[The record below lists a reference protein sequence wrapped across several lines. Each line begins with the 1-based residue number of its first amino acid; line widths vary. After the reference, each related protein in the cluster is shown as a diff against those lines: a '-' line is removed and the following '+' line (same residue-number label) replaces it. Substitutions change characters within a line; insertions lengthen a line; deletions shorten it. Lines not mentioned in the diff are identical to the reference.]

1 MENRIKYICH
11 YETPLSKHKHV
22 ITEAGVKKM
31 NYVIDALQRAGFGV
45 DVISVAKSSES
56 RLFTP
61 KESIVVD
68 NNLSVRFFS
77 SFRRGGW
84 FYKSINT
91 IWSYLNFML
100 FILTLQK
107 GETVLVYHSLG
118 FYNLLIIAKR
128 LKKIRLIME
137 VEEVYQDVMPLPRI
151 ETMWEYKSIGSADGY
166 IFPTELL
173 DEKINKQHK
182 PSMVIY
188 GTYLIERRIANKFND
203 SKIHVVYSGT
213 FNPYKGGAMAA
224 IESARFLPDNYM
236 IHISGF
242 GDEEMQ
248 QKIQNRIIE
257 VNGLGKAQVIYEGCL
272 EYDDYIRLLQQCH
285 IGLCS
290 QTSKGVYNDTSF
302 PSKILTY
309 LSNDLIVVSSPSSA
323 VLHSE
328 ISGLIH
334 FCDDSKEDG
343 LAKSIME
350 IDVINS
356 ISGNEMLQ
364 ELDKRCVKKIKTL
377 LE

>member
-45 DVISVAKSSES
+45 DVISVAKSSEV

-61 KESIVVD
+61 KERIIVD
-68 NNLSVRFFS
+68 ENFSVRFFS

-84 FYKSINT
+84 LYKSINT
-91 IWSYLNFML
+91 IWSYLNFLL
-100 FILTLQK
+100 FIFTLQK
-107 GETVLVYHSLG
+107 GESVLVYHSLG
-118 FYNLLIIAKR
+118 FYNLLIFAKR
-128 LKKIRLIME
+128 FKKIRLIME
-137 VEEVYQDVMPLPRI
+137 VEEIYQDVMPLPRI
-151 ETMWEYKSIGSADGY
+151 ETMWEYKSISSADGY
-166 IFPTELL
+166 IFPTEML

-188 GTYLIERRIANKFND
+188 GTYLIERRITNKYND

-224 IESARFLPDNYM
+224 IESARFLPDNYI

-242 GDEEMQ
+242 GDEQMQ

-364 ELDKRCVKKIKTL
+364 ELDKRCVKKLKSL

>member
-11 YETPLSKHKHV
+11 YETPLSKHRHV

-31 NYVIDALQRAGFGV
+31 NYVIDVLQRAGFGV
-45 DVISVAKSSES
+45 DVISVAKSSEA

-61 KESIVVD
+61 NERIIVD
-68 NNLSVRFFS
+68 ENLSVRFFS

-84 FYKSINT
+84 LYKSINT
-91 IWSYLNFML
+91 IWSYLNFLL
-100 FILTLQK
+100 FILTLQN
-107 GETVLVYHSLG
+107 GERVLVYHSLG
-118 FYNLLIIAKR
+118 FYNLLIFAKR
-128 LKKIRLIME
+128 FKNIRLIME
-137 VEEVYQDVMPLPRI
+137 VEEIYQDVMPLPRI
-151 ETMWEYKSIGSADGY
+151 ETMWEYKSIGNADGY
-166 IFPTELL
+166 IFPTEML

-224 IESARFLPDNYM
+224 IESARFLSDNYI

-242 GDEEMQ
+242 GDEQMQ

-257 VNGLGKAQVIYEGCL
+257 VNGLGKAQIIYEGCL

-350 IDVINS
+350 IDVKNS

-364 ELDKRCVKKIKTL
+364 ELDKRCVQKIKTL

>member
-1 MENRIKYICH
+1 MIKRIKYICH
-11 YETPLSKHKHV
+11 YETPLSHHKHV

-31 NYVIDALQRAGFGV
+31 DYIIDALQRAGYGV
-45 DVISVAKSSES
+45 DVVSVSKSAEKSFYIS
-56 RLFTP
+56 
-61 KESIVVD
+61 KERIEVNDMLTIS
-68 NNLSVRFFS
+68 FFS
-77 SFRRGGW
+77 SFRRGGNLFKILNVIW
-84 FYKSINT
+84 SFINT
-91 IWSYLNFML
+91 LIYLL
-100 FILTLQK
+100 SLGK
-107 GETVLVYHSLG
+107 SDTVLVYHSLG
-118 FYNLLIIAKR
+118 FFNLLSVTKR
-128 LKKIRLIME
+128 LKKFRLIME
-137 VEEVYQDVMPLPRI
+137 VEEIYQDVMPLPRI
-151 ETMWEYKSIGSADGY
+151 ETMWEYKSISSADGY
-166 IFPTELL
+166 IFPTEML

-188 GTYLIERRIANKFND
+188 GTYLIERRIANKYND

-242 GDEEMQ
+242 GDEQMQ

-309 LSNDLIVVSSPSSA
+309 LSNDLIVISSPSSA

-334 FCDDSKEDG
+334 FFDDSKEDG
-343 LAKSIME
+343 LAKSILE
-350 IDVINS
+350 VDVKNS
-356 ISGNEMLQ
+356 ISGNEMLK
-364 ELDKRCVKKIKTL
+364 ELDERCVRQIMTL

>member
-11 YETPLSKHKHV
+11 YETPLSQHRHV

-31 NYVIDALQRAGFGV
+31 NYVIDVLQRAGFGV
-45 DVISVAKSSES
+45 DVISVAKSSEA

-61 KESIVVD
+61 NERIIVD
-68 NNLSVRFFS
+68 ENLSVRFFS

-84 FYKSINT
+84 LYKSINT
-91 IWSYLNFML
+91 IWSYLNFLL
-100 FILTLQK
+100 FILTLQN
-107 GETVLVYHSLG
+107 GERVLVYHSLG
-118 FYNLLIIAKR
+118 FYNLLIFAKR
-128 LKKIRLIME
+128 FKKIRLIME
-137 VEEVYQDVMPLPRI
+137 VEEIYQDVMPLPRI
-151 ETMWEYKSIGSADGY
+151 ETMWEYKSIGNADGY
-166 IFPTELL
+166 IFPTEML

-224 IESARFLPDNYM
+224 IESARFLSDNYI

-242 GDEEMQ
+242 GDEQMQ

-257 VNGLGKAQVIYEGCL
+257 VNGLGKAQIIYEGCL

-350 IDVINS
+350 IDVKNS

-364 ELDKRCVKKIKTL
+364 ELDKRCVQKIKTL